1 MKYLVRVAFA
11 VVSLAAI
18 TPVANA
24 AVFHN
29 GSTVAGDSAAT
40 IMQQQGGFEGG
51 GG

>member
-11 VVSLAAI
+11 ILNLATI

-29 GSTVAGDSAAT
+29 GSTIADDGAAT
-40 IMQQQGGFEGG
+40 LRNGGFAGG
-51 GG
+51 GN